1 MLRKLM
7 LVPNQQKIP
16 NSNCNGIT
24 KGTNDVN
31 TVTVNSSAKMFPN
44 NRKLSDKGFVKSSIL
59 IGRRRNNISLK

>member
-7 LVPNQQKIP
+7 LVPNHK
-16 NSNCNGIT
+16 NSNSIIGNGIT

-44 NRKLSDKGFVKSSIL
+44 NRKLSDNGL
-59 IGRRRNNISLK
+59 